1 MEYAGIWTMD
11 HRGLDPK
18 IKSHQ
23 REVISTQLTYIIK
36 CRMNL
41 NRQYVWI
48 PKYGR
53 LRSLKIHRIFTQEED
68 IVTYVTSRNCPRSS
82 LAYSAHLSL
91 SLSSL
96 LRKSQPRPA
105 FVTKKK
111 PLSILP
117 PLSLCLGAR
126 ILSHARNW
134 AARFVW
140 RRGLRCVT
148 ATCKHFPIAYILNP
162 LHQTLRLLF

>member
-1 MEYAGIWTMD
+1 MD

-48 PKYGR
+48 PMYGR

-96 LRKSQPRPA
+96 LLRKSQPRPA

-117 PLSLCLGAR
+117 PLSLCVSVHESLAMQETELHD
-126 ILSHARNW
+126 LSDDADY
-134 AARFVW
+134 AASQ
-140 RRGLRCVT
+140 
-148 ATCKHFPIAYILNP
+148 
-162 LHQTLRLLF
+162 LHVSISQSHIF